1 MWEWIVIVCLYVLVG
16 AGFRLLGGIYAAG
29 DAIRSWGRASTGI
42 RPTAGSS
49 S

>member
-1 MWEWIVIVCLYVLVG
+1 MWEWIIIVCLYVLVC

-29 DAIRSWGRASTGI
+29 DAIRSWGPASTGI
-42 RPTAGSS
+42 RPMPGSS